1 MAINKLSSRRICR
14 PQISISPVMSLY
26 AKGVV
31 SGNMVRF
38 IKLKSANKSW
48 ILRLLDDGVV
58 FIDELTH
65 DPLLP
70 QQVILRDSTNN
81 QHYRLFVNDNGD
93 VETEI
98 VLIEGG
104 NMYA

>member
-14 PQISISPVMSLY
+14 PQISVSPVMSVY
-26 AKGVV
+26 AGVV

-58 FIDELTH
+58 FIDELAH
-65 DPLLP
+65 DPSLP
-70 QQVILRDSTNN
+70 QQVILQDSTNK

-98 VLIEGG
+98 VSIEGG